1 MEKLEK
7 LKRLTVKG
15 FRSLRNVE
23 DLKLSDLTVL
33 IGANGAGKSNFIS
46 FFNMVSFMLSGDLQ
60 TYIARKG
67 AATSILHYGPKRTPV
82 LEAELEFEGP
92 YGTSRYGFSL
102 SFASPDRLI
111 FTDEHVMFQYPD
123 NPTPYT
129 DNRIRSADLS
139 ETGLIEL
146 SNRAQESTA
155 RKVAKVFINRLRGLQ
170 VYHFHDTSETAYIRT
185 SQDIARHHFLMS
197 NGGNL
202 ASVLYMLREQ
212 WPEHF
217 NRIVSTVRLAVPY
230 LKDLILVPD
239 HKAPNSVQL
248 RWRDRNPDYEFGPHQ
263 LSDGSL
269 RAIAIITALLQ
280 PEKLLPAVIF
290 IDEPELG
297 LHPGAIGV
305 LASLI
310 KAAAAKRQVIISTQS
325 SRLMAEFAPEDVV
338 VVERHEDEKGFG
350 ESSFERLSSEQ
361 LGAWLEDY
369 DLGALFEMNVTGGGP
384 Q

>member
-1 MEKLEK
+1 MEKL
-7 LKRLTVKG
+7 RSLTIKG
-15 FRSLRNVE
+15 FRSLRKVE
-23 DLKLSDLTVL
+23 LNLEDLTVL
-33 IGANGAGKSNFIS
+33 IGANGSGKSNFIS
-46 FFNMVSFMLSGDLQ
+46 FFNMLSFMLSGDLQ

-67 AATSILHYGPKRTPV
+67 AASSILHYGPKRTPL

-92 YGTSRYGFSL
+92 VGTSRYGFSL
-102 SFASPDRLI
+102 AFASPDRLI
-111 FTDEHVMFQYPD
+111 FTDEHVMFQNPD
-123 NPTPYT
+123 SPTPYK
-129 DNRIRSADLS
+129 DLIRSTDLS

-146 SNRAQESTA
+146 SNRGQESTA
-155 RKVAKVFINRLRGLQ
+155 RKVSRVFINRLRGLQ

-239 HKAPNSVQL
+239 HIAPNSVQM

-310 KAAAAKRQVIISTQS
+310 KAAASKRQVVISTQS
-325 SRLMAEFAPEDVV
+325 SRLLAEFAPENVV
-338 VVERHEDEKGFG
+338 VVERHEDEGGFG
-350 ESSFERLSSEQ
+350 ESSFERLSREE
-361 LGAWLEDY
+361 LGAWLDDY

>member
-1 MEKLEK
+1 MENLEK
-7 LKRLTVKG
+7 LRRLRIQG
-15 FRSLRNVE
+15 FRSLRELELNLE
-23 DLKLSDLTVL
+23 DLTVL
-33 IGANGAGKSNFIS
+33 IGANGSGKSNFIA
-46 FFNMVSFMLSGDLQ
+46 FFNMLSFMLSGHLQ

-67 AATSILHYGPKRTPV
+67 AASSILHYGPKRTPI
-82 LEAELEFEGP
+82 LQAELEFDGP
-92 YGTSRYGFSL
+92 RGTSKYGFSL
-102 SFASPDRLI
+102 AFASPDRLI

-123 NPTPYT
+123 NPTPYK
-129 DNRIRSADLS
+129 DLIRSGDLS

-146 SNRAQESTA
+146 SSGSQESTA
-155 RKVAKVFINRLRGLQ
+155 SRVARVFINRLRGLQ
-170 VYHFHDTSETAYIRT
+170 VYHFHDTSEEAYIRT
-185 SQDIARHHFLMS
+185 SQDIGRHHFLMS

-202 ASVLYMLREQ
+202 AAVLNMLRER
-212 WPEHF
+212 WPGHF

-239 HKAPNSVQL
+239 RMAPNSVQM

-280 PEKLLPAVIF
+280 PEEMLPAVIF

-297 LHPGAIGV
+297 LHPGAISV
-305 LASLI
+305 VASLI
-310 KAAAAKRQVIISTQS
+310 KAAAAKRQIVISTQS
-325 SRLMAEFAPEDVV
+325 PRLMAEFAPEDVV

-350 ESSFERLSSEQ
+350 ESSLERLSREQ
-361 LGAWLEDY
+361 LGAWLDDY